1 MEKKDLAIIALSGVL
16 LIAATAEGTMYYM
29 NSSAQ
34 APQEQSKVVTLPSQR
49 PDNIMPAAGD
59 AYDTA
64 PAPTPAPI
72 RHHHHVQQ
80 QAHDQDQGQ
89 AQAQPASSNCNDHNI
104 VGTAV
109 GGIGGGVL
117 GSLLGHGTGK
127 TVTTIGGALAGAYV
141 GNQAVPT
148 QNVTCSH

>member
-1 MEKKDLAIIALSGVL
+1 MEKKDFAIVALTGVL
-16 LIAATAEGTMYYM
+16 LIAATAEGTMYYV
-29 NSSAQ
+29 NKSAQ
-34 APQEQSKVVTLPSQR
+34 APQEQSKVVSLPTQR
-49 PDNIMPAAGD
+49 PDNIMPAAGED
-59 AYDTA
+59 ADSV
-64 PAPTPAPI
+64 PAPI

-80 QAHDQDQGQ
+80 QAQQE
-89 AQAQPASSNCNDHNI
+89 QAQPASSNCNDHNI